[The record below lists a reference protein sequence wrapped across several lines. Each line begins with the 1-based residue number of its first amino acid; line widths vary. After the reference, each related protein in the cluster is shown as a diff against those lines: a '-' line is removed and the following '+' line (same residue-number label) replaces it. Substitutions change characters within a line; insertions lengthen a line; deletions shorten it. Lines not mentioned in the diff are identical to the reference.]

1 MVQVAVAV
9 PAYIRNKEHVS
20 YSSPSN
26 TLLARAGADQV
37 PSHRRDRKYFRRD
50 SLIVPCL

>member
-37 PSHRRDRKYFRRD
+37 PRKYFSRD

>member
-37 PSHRRDRKYFRRD
+37 PSSRGRKYFSRD